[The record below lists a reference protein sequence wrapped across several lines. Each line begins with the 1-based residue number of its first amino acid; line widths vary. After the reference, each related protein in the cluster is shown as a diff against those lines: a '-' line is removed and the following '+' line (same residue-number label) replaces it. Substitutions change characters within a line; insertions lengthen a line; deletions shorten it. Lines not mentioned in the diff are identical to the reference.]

1 MSPIPTTR
9 SAKSQYT
16 ESEAAVALGVSV
28 EQLRTLIRSHI
39 VKTDEDMAHV
49 AAATYQ
55 PSDLLVLR
63 MILNGLATAP
73 AETVPA
79 ASA

>member
-1 MSPIPTTR
+1 MTPTPTR

-55 PSDLLVLR
+55 PSDLLILR
-63 MILNGLATAP
+63 MILKGMAP
-73 AETVPA
+73 SQPENVPA
-79 ASA
+79 ATV

>member
-1 MSPIPTTR
+1 MSPTPTNR
-9 SAKSQYT
+9 SAKSHYT

-63 MILNGLATAP
+63 MILKGMSTAQL
-73 AETVPA
+73 ESVPA
-79 ASA
+79 ATV

>member
-1 MSPIPTTR
+1 MSPTPNR
-9 SAKSQYT
+9 PAKSHYT

-63 MILNGLATAP
+63 MILKGMSTA
-73 AETVPA
+73 ELESVPA
-79 ASA
+79 ATV

>member
-1 MSPIPTTR
+1 MSPTPNR
-9 SAKSQYT
+9 SAKSHYT

-49 AAATYQ
+49 AAASYQ

-63 MILNGLATAP
+63 MILKGLAMTPVESVTAT
-73 AETVPA
+73 TV
-79 ASA
+79 